1 MTTGKC
7 TACGAQAPA
16 HLGNQFYA
24 TFEAALEAYNA
35 GSGGTLTVY
44 SLPENATIDLERSGK
59 LVINNGAAASK
70 ITMSDGLT
78 VTIENAGTINSI
90 EMNQSG
96 TVTIK
101 NSGTISSIEMDKPGT
116 LTIENSGKITSI
128 KTPARMT
135 GTGTRTLN
143 ITNGSSGVIDEINAC
158 LLYTS
163 DAADD

>member
-1 MTTGKC
+1 M
-7 TACGAQAPA
+7 P
-16 HLGNQFYA
+16 
-24 TFEAALEAYNA
+24 EAAVRSLFIP
-35 GSGGTLTVY
+35 
-44 SLPENATIDLERSGK
+44 LPENATIDLERSGK

-116 LTIENSGKITSI
+116 LTIENSGKLPRS
-128 KTPARMT
+128 KPRP
-135 GTGTRTLN
+135 
-143 ITNGSSGVIDEINAC
+143 E
-158 LLYTS
+158 
-163 DAADD
+163 